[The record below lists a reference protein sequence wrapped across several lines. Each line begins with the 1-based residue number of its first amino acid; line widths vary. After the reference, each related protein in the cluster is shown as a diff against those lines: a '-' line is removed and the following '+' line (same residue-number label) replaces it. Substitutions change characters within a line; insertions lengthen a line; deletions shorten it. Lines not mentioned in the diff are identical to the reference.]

1 MSRHVDALTAPS
13 LKHLRDRWW
22 DHDFSIF
29 LRDTLRPRPG
39 SRILDV
45 GCGAGTAEV
54 MLGRLHISQLTLYAV
69 DRDVALARQTARSG
83 SAHNIRLNV
92 VAAEALELPFADAA
106 FDSTFCV
113 AVLQHVPDVERATNE
128 LARVTKPGGR
138 VVVVEPDNAAR
149 YWFSSVPSGQEAYE
163 RSKEFFV
170 AVMSAQGEGGD
181 PSVGPKLP
189 SIFPAQDIEVLSV
202 TLFPVSVVLTGT
214 PPDALWE
221 ERRQALQHAM
231 ELAAGTPAL
240 KGLGRAYGE
249 ALDRYARDA
258 AAAGAAF
265 LEIQNTMLFATA
277 GVRN

>member
-1 MSRHVDALTAPS
+1 VDALTAPS

-22 DHDFSIF
+22 DHDFSLF
-29 LRDTLRPRPG
+29 LRDARRPRPG

-54 MLGRLHISQLTLYAV
+54 MLGRLQISQLTLFAV
-69 DRDVALARQTARSG
+69 DRDLALARHAAGSG

-113 AVLQHVPDVERATNE
+113 AVLQHVPDVEQATSE

-138 VVVVEPDNAAR
+138 VVAVEPDNAAR
-149 YWFSSVPSGQEAYE
+149 YWYSALASGQEAYQ

-170 AVMSAQGEGGD
+170 AAMSARGEGGD

-189 SIFPAQDIEVLSV
+189 SIFPAQGIEVLSV
-202 TLFPVSVVLTGT
+202 TLFPVSVVRTGA
-214 PPDALWE
+214 PPDTLWE
-221 ERRQALQHAM
+221 ERRDALRQALDF
-231 ELAAGTPAL
+231 AAAAPAL
-240 KGLGRAYGE
+240 KGLGRAYAE
-249 ALDRYARDA
+249 ALERYARDA
-258 AAAGAAF
+258 AAAGSSF

-277 GVRN
+277 GTKNESG